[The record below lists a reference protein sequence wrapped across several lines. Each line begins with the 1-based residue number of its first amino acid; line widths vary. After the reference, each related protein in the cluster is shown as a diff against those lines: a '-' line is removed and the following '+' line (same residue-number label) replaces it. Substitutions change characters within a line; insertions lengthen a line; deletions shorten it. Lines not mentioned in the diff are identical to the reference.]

1 MVQSSDGSSTGSS
14 GDESENEL
22 TVWLDPIPFPDR
34 KEKHMLDWLDG
45 KKTYIV
51 AIVAGALAAAKVLY
65 PAFAVPEWVWIALG
79 AFGLGFLRAGV
90 EKK

>member
-1 MVQSSDGSSTGSS
+1 MKIL
-14 GDESENEL
+14 EFL
-22 TVWLDPIPFPDR
+22 
-34 KEKHMLDWLDG
+34 KG

-51 AIVAGALAAAKVLY
+51 AAVAGVLAAAQVLY
-65 PAFAVPEWVWIALG
+65 PGFAVPEWVWIALG